1 VSDAL
6 LAGIKSS
13 LGLDGD
19 NDTRV
24 RPKFYGVTTGMVMPG
39 PPDPLMLG
47 RVQVRLPSI
56 DSLDFSPWARVATMM
71 AGPFHG
77 SYFIPNPGDE
87 VLVAFEHGDL
97 TAPYIIGSLW
107 TLASL
112 PPLPSPLPQI
122 RALRT
127 LAGAQVV
134 FQEVP
139 PSIYIQTP
147 TPPAVVPL
155 PPSPIGPHQTVWL
168 SPAGIQ
174 VTSPTLITLQ
184 VQTSTVTIT
193 PGGIVLQAGGS
204 SIAVTPAGVFLSG
217 GGASVALAGG
227 NASVIAPMVRIN
239 S

>member
-1 VSDAL
+1 MSDEL

-19 NDTRV
+19 NDKKV
-24 RPKFYGVTTGMVMPG
+24 HQKFYGVTVGTVIPG
-39 PPDPLMLG
+39 IPDPLMLG
-47 RVQVRLPSI
+47 RVQVRLPFI
-56 DSLDFSPWARVATMM
+56 DSLDYSPYARVATMM

-77 SYFIPNPGDE
+77 SYFIPNYGDE
-87 VLVAFEHGDL
+87 VLVAFEHGDV

-107 TLASL
+107 NLAAP

-127 LAGAQVV
+127 LAGAQIA
-134 FQEVP
+134 FQEIP

-147 TPPAVVPL
+147 TPPEVVPL
-155 PPSPIGPHQTVWL
+155 PPSPTGPHQTVWL

-184 VQTSTVTIT
+184 VQTSTLTIT
-193 PGGIVLQAGGS
+193 PAGILLQAGGS
-204 SIAVTPAGVFLSG
+204 SISVTPAGVFLQG
-217 GGASVALAGG
+217 GGANVSLAGG
-227 NASVIAPMVRIN
+227 NASIIAPMVRIN